1 MTRRDLRAADIRV
14 FSEAVRDFFATLTSE
29 HAEVRSAYVLESEE
43 AVLWNDFNGLI
54 EVDGGF
60 SGCIA
65 FSAPRGL
72 LTHVL
77 LRMGDQEFSEASHC
91 DVVGEIA
98 NILSG
103 SARRHFGEG
112 LRISPPT
119 TLPGRGGFLPK
130 PVAGTTYAIPL
141 RWNGYEADLVVSLAS
156 AS

>member
-1 MTRRDLRAADIRV
+1 MSGRSLRATDIRV
-14 FSEAVRDFFATLTSE
+14 FSEAVRNFFATLTSE
-29 HAEVRSAYVLESEE
+29 RAEVRSAYVLEGDE

-54 EVDGGF
+54 KVDGGF
-60 SGCIA
+60 NGCIA

-77 LRMGDQEFSEASHC
+77 LRMGDQEFSEASHR

-103 SARRHFGEG
+103 SARKHFGEG

-119 TLPGRGGFLPK
+119 TLPGRSGPVPK
-130 PVAGTTYAIPL
+130 RVDSTAYAIPL
-141 RWNGYEADLVVSLAS
+141 LWNGYEADLVVNLDVAS
-156 AS
+156 

>member
-1 MTRRDLRAADIRV
+1 MSGRSLRATDIRV

-29 HAEVRSAYVLESEE
+29 RAEVRSAYVLESDE
-43 AVLWNDFNGLI
+43 AILWNDFNGLI
-54 EVDGGF
+54 KVDGGF
-60 SGCIA
+60 NGCIA

-77 LRMGDQEFSEASHC
+77 LRMGDQEFSEASHR

-103 SARRHFGEG
+103 SARKHFGES

-119 TLPGRGGFLPK
+119 TLPGRGGVIPK
-130 PVAGTTYAIPL
+130 RADSTVYAIPL
-141 RWNGYEADLVVSLAS
+141 LWNGYEADLVVNLAVVS
-156 AS
+156 